1 MYLSIF
7 HLLCLDR
14 DALLEAKGDT
24 EDNSAPKSIVGKNP
38 STPEMSARDA
48 EDMADAM
55 LLDSPLPDAKR
66 SEEGLPR
73 GSGSDKLPEE
83 KGGGKLPEG
92 GNATLPEDTPAG
104 KLIKPCTEKSTFSL
118 LLI

>member
-1 MYLSIF
+1 M
-7 HLLCLDR
+7 
-14 DALLEAKGDT
+14 LLEAKGDT
-24 EDNSAPKSIVGKNP
+24 EDDSAPKLAVEKP
-38 STPEMSARDA
+38 LSTPDMSARDA

-55 LLDSPLPDAKR
+55 LLDSPLPDAER

-73 GSGSDKLPEE
+73 GSGSDKLPKE
-83 KGGGKLPEG
+83 KGGEKLPE
-92 GNATLPEDTPAG
+92 ETPTS

>member
-1 MYLSIF
+1 MQ
-7 HLLCLDR
+7 LLCLGR
-14 DALLEAKGDT
+14 DALLESKGDT
-24 EDNSAPKSIVGKNP
+24 EGDSAPKSGVEKPP
-38 STPEMSARDA
+38 STPDMSAHDA

-83 KGGGKLPEG
+83 KDGEKLPEG
-92 GNATLPEDTPAG
+92 GNTKLPEDTPTG
-104 KLIKPCTEKSTFSL
+104 KHKKLVLEKVHFLCS
-118 LLI
+118 